1 MKTKF
6 FRSVLAVGLACMLSV
21 SAFAEDLSSQVKNNW
36 TVTFTSAAKMESTF
50 KNEEINDSI
59 SNMQPGDSVKFRI
72 DLKNDNSAQTEWYMK
87 NTILQSLEDSNKAA
101 GGGAY
106 TYILSYTAPDGTANT
121 LYNSDTVGGDST
133 KSGEGLHQATDALKD
148 YFKLG
153 NLKNGQTGT
162 VNLEIKLDGETQ
174 GNAYQETLAKL
185 EMEFAV
191 ELTQNPTN
199 TNGNSN
205 TPSGNSGNTANTP
218 SSNGQGTSVVH
229 TGDQTNLMPFII
241 AAGISGLL
249 FLILALYGVRERKK
263 EKKGEQ

>member
-1 MKTKF
+1 MKTKI
-6 FRSVLAVGLACMLSV
+6 FRSILAVGLACMLSV
-21 SAFAEDLSSQVKNNW
+21 SAFAEDLTSQVKNNW

-59 SNMQPGDSVKFRI
+59 ANMQPGDSVKFRI
-72 DLKNDNSAQTEWYMK
+72 DLKNDNSAETEWYMK

-106 TYILSYTAPDGTANT
+106 TYILTYTAPDGTSDT
-121 LYNSDTVGGDST
+121 LYNSDTVGGES
-133 KSGEGLHQATDALKD
+133 KAGEGLHQATNALKD

-185 EMEFAV
+185 QMEFAV
-191 ELTQNPTN
+191 ELTQNN
-199 TNGNSN
+199 TSTSGNNPN
-205 TPSGNSGNTANTP
+205 TPSNNTP
-218 SSNGQGTSVVH
+218 STPSSSSRSTNVVH
-229 TGDQTNLMPFII
+229 TGDDTNLMPFII
-241 AAGISGLL
+241 AAGVSGVL
-249 FLILALYGVRERKK
+249 FLLLALYGVRERKK